1 MTEGVFEVGQ
11 LIRLRSGKC
20 LLRVEGWADVEG
32 EPRKLRVELEFQ
44 LRQIRARV
52 RPLEVADATE
62 SMCPC
67 EHIELVG

>member
-1 MTEGVFEVGQ
+1 MTEGVFEVGR

-20 LLRVEGWADVEG
+20 FLQVEGWADVEG
-32 EPRKLRVELEFQ
+32 EPKKLRVELEFQ

-52 RPLEVADATE
+52 QEVVPADEGE
-62 SMCPC
+62 STCPC

>member
-1 MTEGVFEVGQ
+1 MTEGVFQVGR

-52 RPLEVADATE
+52 QPLEVADATE